1 VISSKVSQTR
11 DMESNKTRPIKIGIQ
26 VKDYKH
32 NDNFIQFPLLQ
43 KNTNKDGGAPSLN
56 LTSSNFYDSPI
67 KSVLENC
74 CLLRR
79 WLANDRLRILF

>member
-1 VISSKVSQTR
+1 MSQTR

-43 KNTNKDGGAPSLN
+43 KNTNKDGGN
-56 LTSSNFYDSPI
+56 
-67 KSVLENC
+67 
-74 CLLRR
+74 
-79 WLANDRLRILF
+79 